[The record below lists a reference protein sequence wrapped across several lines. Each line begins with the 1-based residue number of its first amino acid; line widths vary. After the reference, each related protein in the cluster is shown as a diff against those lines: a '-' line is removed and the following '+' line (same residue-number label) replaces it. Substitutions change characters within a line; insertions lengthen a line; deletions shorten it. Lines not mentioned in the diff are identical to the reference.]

1 MEGRAEMPLFLP
13 PLIGPS
19 RDVRVRF
26 DVFPAAERW
35 ERRRGARVP
44 WGVYRGDRR
53 WTPPLRAQW
62 SRALDPARN
71 PLLAETEHA
80 LFLAE
85 ARNLSL
91 GDVIAG
97 RLVVWAGHEEGIG
110 CFGAFEAI
118 NDPNLTEALFSA
130 AEMWF
135 FEHVPGLEVVRGPV
149 SLDPLCASG
158 LLADGFDARPA
169 AFLPYSPPYYPELL
183 AREEFE
189 LRGHWQAY
197 VLDLGVVAVSQAQER
212 PAWDVRTVGPQDWAD
227 LTGPVLDLY
236 RQVEDGLGACQALH
250 PLLANEAD
258 SRFSLEAQ
266 LAIRYLRPRA
276 LVAVAWEAGELV
288 GAAVGVPDNSA
299 ALRRAN
305 GRLLPLGWLPYLLA
319 VRKTRRLRIFPAA
332 VAESHAGR
340 EIELALYASLAE
352 AAAAKGFDTA
362 VVGPFGSGR
371 RPGSDEWSENA
382 DDQPMTV
389 DRYDVFDHR
398 STDRSMGHYPGE
410 QEDQEA
416 VGKSSVAS
424 AQAMAALGARVLQTY
439 QMCEKRY

>member
-1 MEGRAEMPLFLP
+1 MLLFLS
-13 PLIGPS
+13 PLIGTP
-19 RDVRVRF
+19 RNVKLQF
-26 DVFPAAERW
+26 DIFAATERW
-35 ERRRGARVP
+35 QQRRGAGVP
-44 WGVYRGDRR
+44 WGVYRADRR

-80 LFLAE
+80 VFLAE

-97 RLVVWAGHEEGIG
+97 RLVVWAGHEEGTG

-118 NDPNLTEALFSA
+118 NDPSLTEALFAA
-130 AEMWF
+130 AETWF
-135 FEHVPGLEVVRGPV
+135 FEHVPGLEAVRGPI
-149 SLDPLCASG
+149 SPDPLCPSG
-158 LLADGFDARPA
+158 LLADGFDAQPT

-183 AREEFE
+183 MLEDFE
-189 LRGHWQAY
+189 LWGQWQAY
-197 VLDLGVVAVSQAQER
+197 ALDLHAGAPSQTQKR
-212 PAWDVRTVGPQDWAD
+212 SAWDIHILGPQDWPD
-227 LTGPVLDLY
+227 LTGPILSLY
-236 RQVEDGLGACQALH
+236 QEVEDGLGACQALH

-288 GAAVGVPDNSA
+288 GAVVGVPDNSA

-332 VAESHAGR
+332 VAESHVGR

-352 AAAAKGFDTA
+352 AAATKGFDTA
-362 VVGPFGSGR
+362 VVGPFGSGEQ
-371 RPGSDEWSENA
+371 PGSDEWPENGNGR
-382 DDQPMTV
+382 PTTI
-389 DRYDVFDHR
+389 DRHDFFDRRDAGH
-398 STDRSMGHYPGE
+398 SMGHYPDDR
-410 QEDQEA
+410 EDQET

-424 AQAMAALGARVLQTY
+424 AQAMVALGARVLQTY